1 MMGTRNKNGEGSNPA
16 RGKDG
21 RLHIWISY
29 KSPITGKTC
38 RKRISGRTLTEL
50 YQRKRE
56 FTDELERGRDP
67 SSAKWTL
74 GKWIEHYLVEV
85 EPTIKEST
93 YKQLQSLLIKHA
105 IRELGEIPL
114 RKLTPAVLQKWLNGL
129 RRKHSERT
137 HKPLSWRSIKDIRGV
152 LRTCLQAAMDEGHI
166 AVNPVYRTRLPVNDE
181 VARDKPIASPEQ
193 IAKMLYV
200 AKQGSYHPP
209 KSGGENP
216 ATAYMLRLTYVAV
229 LLAFYTSAREGEL
242 FGLTWED
249 VWFDEGIV
257 NIRQTL
263 TQSKR
268 LTTPKTKSS
277 IRRIPVSKK
286 AMSVL
291 AAWKTYQDNFRK
303 SWHGLYN
310 NELNL
315 VLPNSLGKPITIR
328 NFMTRYYNPLR
339 DYVGLPQRFTFHSL
353 RHTSLSIIV
362 AEHIETAVTQRRA
375 GHSSSV
381 TTEEY
386 YIHQV
391 AGRDRAAVHALDR
404 AMDKV
409 NLKLDVDGEKPEPD
423 KPK

>member
-21 RLHIWISY
+21 RLHIWLSY

-50 YQRKRE
+50 YLNKKA

-67 SSAKWTL
+67 SSSKWTL
-74 GKWIEHYLVEV
+74 GKWVEHYLLSV

-93 YKQLQSLLIKHA
+93 FKQLQSLLVKHA
-105 IRELGEIPL
+105 VPDLGEIPIK
-114 RKLTPAVLQKWLNGL
+114 KLTPAELQKWLNGL
-129 RRKHSERT
+129 RSKYSDRT
-137 HKPLSWRSIKDIRGV
+137 HKPLSWHSIKDIRGA

-181 VARDKPIASPEQ
+181 VASEKPIASPEQ
-193 IAKMLYV
+193 IANMLNV
-200 AKQGSYHPP
+200 AKQGSYHPA

-229 LLAFYTSAREGEL
+229 LLAFYSSAREGEL
-242 FGLTWED
+242 FGLTWD
-249 VWFDEGIV
+249 NVWFEDKVII
-257 NIRQTL
+257 IRQTL

-277 IRRIPVSKK
+277 TRRIPVSEKVI
-286 AMSVL
+286 SVL
-291 AAWKTYQDNFRK
+291 KDWKEYQDEFQET
-303 SWHGLYN
+303 WHGLYI

-328 NFMTRYYNPLR
+328 NFITRYFNALR
-339 DYVGLPQRFTFHSL
+339 DYVGLPKRLTFHSL
-353 RHTSLSIIV
+353 RHTSLSILV
-362 AEHIETAVTQRRA
+362 AEQTETAVAQRRA
-375 GHSSSV
+375 GHSSPI

-391 AGRDRAAVHALDR
+391 SGRDLAAVHALDR
-404 AMDKV
+404 AMERV
-409 NLKLDVDGEKPEPD
+409 GLKLDNDAQEPEQGNT
-423 KPK
+423 

>member
-1 MMGTRNKNGEGSNPA
+1 MMGTRNKNGEGSSPA

-21 RLHIWISY
+21 RLHIWLSY

-50 YQRKRE
+50 YLNKKA

-67 SSAKWTL
+67 SSSKWTL
-74 GKWIEHYLVEV
+74 GKWVEHYLVAV

-93 YKQLQSLLIKHA
+93 FKQLQSLLLKHA
-105 IRELGEIPL
+105 VPYMGEIPIK
-114 RKLTPAVLQKWLNGL
+114 KLTPAEIQKWMNGL
-129 RRKHSERT
+129 RRKQSDRT
-137 HKPLSWRSIKDIRGV
+137 QKPLSWHTIKDIRGA

-166 AVNPVYRTRLPVNDE
+166 PVNPVYRTRLPVNDE
-181 VARDKPIASPEQ
+181 VASEKPIASPEQ
-193 IAKMLYV
+193 IANMLYV
-200 AKQGSYHPP
+200 AKQGSYHPA

-229 LLAFYTSAREGEL
+229 LLAFYSSAREGEL

-249 VWFDEGIV
+249 VWLEEGII

-277 IRRIPVSKK
+277 IRRIPVSEK
-286 AMSVL
+286 AISVL
-291 AAWKTYQDNFRK
+291 KDWKTYQDNFQK
-303 SWHGLYN
+303 SWHGLFR

-328 NFMTRYYNPLR
+328 NFMSRYFNPLR
-339 DYVGLPQRFTFHSL
+339 DYLGLPKRFTFHSL
-353 RHTSLSIIV
+353 RHTSLSILV

-375 GHSSSV
+375 GHASPV
-381 TTEEY
+381 TTEEF
-386 YIHQV
+386 YIHLV
-391 AGRDRAAVHALDR
+391 AGRDIAAVHALDR

-409 NLKLDVDGEKPEPD
+409 NPLLDDNAEESEQEKT
-423 KPK
+423 K

>member
-1 MMGTRNKNGEGSNPA
+1 MMGSRNKNGEGSTPA
-16 RGKDG
+16 RSKDG
-21 RLHIWISY
+21 RLHIWLSY

-50 YQRKRE
+50 YLNKKA

-67 SSAKWTL
+67 SSSKWTL
-74 GKWIEHYLVEV
+74 GKWVEHYLLSV

-93 YKQLQSLLIKHA
+93 FKQLQSLLVKHA
-105 IRELGEIPL
+105 VPDLGEIPIK
-114 RKLTPAVLQKWLNGL
+114 KLTPAELQKWLNGL
-129 RRKHSERT
+129 RSKYSDRT
-137 HKPLSWRSIKDIRGV
+137 HKPLSWHSIKDIRGA

-181 VARDKPIASPEQ
+181 VASEKPIASPEQ
-193 IAKMLYV
+193 IANMLNV
-200 AKQGSYHPP
+200 AKQGSYHPA

-229 LLAFYTSAREGEL
+229 LLAFYSSAREGEL
-242 FGLTWED
+242 FGLTWD
-249 VWFDEGIV
+249 NVWFEDKVII
-257 NIRQTL
+257 IRQTL

-277 IRRIPVSKK
+277 TRRIPVSEKVI
-286 AMSVL
+286 SVL
-291 AAWKTYQDNFRK
+291 KDWKEYQDEFQET
-303 SWHGLYN
+303 WHGLYI

-328 NFMTRYYNPLR
+328 NFITRYFNALR
-339 DYVGLPQRFTFHSL
+339 DYVGLPKRFTFHSL
-353 RHTSLSIIV
+353 RHTSLSILV
-362 AEHIETAVTQRRA
+362 AEQTETAVAQRRA
-375 GHSSSV
+375 GHSSPI

-391 AGRDRAAVHALDR
+391 SGRDLAAVHALDR
-404 AMDKV
+404 AMERV
-409 NLKLDVDGEKPEPD
+409 GLKLDNDAQEPEQGNT
-423 KPK
+423 

>member
-1 MMGTRNKNGEGSNPA
+1 MMGSRNKNGEGSTPA
-16 RGKDG
+16 RSKDG
-21 RLHIWISY
+21 RLHIWLSY

-50 YQRKRE
+50 YLNKKA

-67 SSAKWTL
+67 SSSKWTL
-74 GKWIEHYLVEV
+74 GKWVEHYLLSV

-93 YKQLQSLLIKHA
+93 VKQLQSLLVKHA
-105 IRELGEIPL
+105 VPDLGEIPIK
-114 RKLTPAVLQKWLNGL
+114 KLTPAELQKWLNGL
-129 RRKHSERT
+129 RSKYSDRT
-137 HKPLSWRSIKDIRGV
+137 HKPLSWHSIKDIRGA

-181 VARDKPIASPEQ
+181 VASEKPIASPEQ
-193 IAKMLYV
+193 IANMLNV
-200 AKQGSYHPP
+200 AKQGSYHPA

-229 LLAFYTSAREGEL
+229 LLAFYSSAREGEL
-242 FGLTWED
+242 FGLTWD
-249 VWFDEGIV
+249 NVWFEDKVII
-257 NIRQTL
+257 IRQTL

-277 IRRIPVSKK
+277 TRRIPVSEKVI
-286 AMSVL
+286 SVL
-291 AAWKTYQDNFRK
+291 KDWKEYQDEFQET
-303 SWHGLYN
+303 WHGLYI

-328 NFMTRYYNPLR
+328 NFITRYFNALR
-339 DYVGLPQRFTFHSL
+339 DYVGLPKRFTFHSL
-353 RHTSLSIIV
+353 RHTSLSILV
-362 AEHIETAVTQRRA
+362 AEQTETAVAQRRA
-375 GHSSSV
+375 GHSSPS

-391 AGRDRAAVHALDR
+391 SGRDLAAVHALDR
-404 AMDKV
+404 AMERV
-409 NLKLDVDGEKPEPD
+409 GLKLDNDAEEPEQENI
-423 KPK
+423 

>member
-21 RLHIWISY
+21 RLHIWLSY

-50 YQRKRE
+50 YLNKKA

-67 SSAKWTL
+67 SSSKWTL
-74 GKWIEHYLVEV
+74 GKWVEHYLLSV

-93 YKQLQSLLIKHA
+93 FKQLQSLLVKHA
-105 IRELGEIPL
+105 VPDLGEIPIK
-114 RKLTPAVLQKWLNGL
+114 KLTPAELQKWLNGL
-129 RRKHSERT
+129 RSKYSDRT
-137 HKPLSWRSIKDIRGV
+137 HKPLSWHSIKDIRGA

-181 VARDKPIASPEQ
+181 VASEKPIASPEQ
-193 IAKMLYV
+193 IANMLNV
-200 AKQGSYHPP
+200 AKQGSYHPA

-229 LLAFYTSAREGEL
+229 LLAFYSSAREGEL
-242 FGLTWED
+242 FGLTWD
-249 VWFDEGIV
+249 NVWFEDKVII
-257 NIRQTL
+257 IRQTL

-277 IRRIPVSKK
+277 TRRIPVSEKVI
-286 AMSVL
+286 SVL
-291 AAWKTYQDNFRK
+291 KDWKEYQDEFQET
-303 SWHGLYN
+303 WHGLYI
-310 NELNL
+310 NELNV

-328 NFMTRYYNPLR
+328 NVITRYFNALR
-339 DYVGLPQRFTFHSL
+339 DYVGLPKRFTFHSL
-353 RHTSLSIIV
+353 RHTSLSILV
-362 AEHIETAVTQRRA
+362 AEQTETAVAQRRA
-375 GHSSSV
+375 GHSSPI

-391 AGRDRAAVHALDR
+391 SGRDLAAVHALDR
-404 AMDKV
+404 AMERV
-409 NLKLDVDGEKPEPD
+409 GLKLDNDAEEPEQENI
-423 KPK
+423 

>member
-1 MMGTRNKNGEGSNPA
+1 MMGSRNKNGEGSTPA

-21 RLHIWISY
+21 RLHIWLSY

-50 YQRKRE
+50 YLNKKA

-67 SSAKWTL
+67 SSSKWTL
-74 GKWIEHYLVEV
+74 GKWVEHYLLSV

-93 YKQLQSLLIKHA
+93 FKQLQSLLVKHA
-105 IRELGEIPL
+105 VPDLGEIPIK
-114 RKLTPAVLQKWLNGL
+114 KLTPAELQKWLNGL
-129 RRKHSERT
+129 RSKYSDRT
-137 HKPLSWRSIKDIRGV
+137 HKPLSWHSIKDIRGA

-181 VARDKPIASPEQ
+181 VASEKPIASPEQ
-193 IAKMLYV
+193 IANMLNV
-200 AKQGSYHPP
+200 AKQGSYHPA

-229 LLAFYTSAREGEL
+229 LLAFYSSAREGEL
-242 FGLTWED
+242 FGLTWD
-249 VWFDEGIV
+249 NVWFEDKVII
-257 NIRQTL
+257 IRQTL

-277 IRRIPVSKK
+277 TRRIPVSEKVI
-286 AMSVL
+286 SVL
-291 AAWKTYQDNFRK
+291 KDWKEYQDEFQET
-303 SWHGLYN
+303 WHGLYI

-328 NFMTRYYNPLR
+328 NFITRYFNALR
-339 DYVGLPQRFTFHSL
+339 DYVGLPKRFTFHSL
-353 RHTSLSIIV
+353 RHTSLSILV
-362 AEHIETAVTQRRA
+362 AEQTETAVAQRRA
-375 GHSSSV
+375 GHSSPI

-391 AGRDRAAVHALDR
+391 SGRDLAAVHALDR
-404 AMDKV
+404 AMERV
-409 NLKLDVDGEKPEPD
+409 GLKLDNDAQEPEQGNT
-423 KPK
+423 

>member
-1 MMGTRNKNGEGSNPA
+1 MMGSRNKNGEGSTPA
-16 RGKDG
+16 RSKDG
-21 RLHIWISY
+21 RLHIWLSY

-50 YQRKRE
+50 YLNKKA

-67 SSAKWTL
+67 SSSKWTL
-74 GKWIEHYLVEV
+74 GKWVEHYLLSV

-93 YKQLQSLLIKHA
+93 FKQLQSLLVKHA
-105 IRELGEIPL
+105 VPDLGKIPIK
-114 RKLTPAVLQKWLNGL
+114 KLTPAELQKWLNGL
-129 RRKHSERT
+129 RSKYSDRT
-137 HKPLSWRSIKDIRGV
+137 HKPLSWHSIKDIRGA

-181 VARDKPIASPEQ
+181 VASEKPIASPEQ
-193 IAKMLYV
+193 IANMLNV
-200 AKQGSYHPP
+200 AKQGSYHPA

-229 LLAFYTSAREGEL
+229 LLAFYSSAREGEL
-242 FGLTWED
+242 FGLTWD
-249 VWFDEGIV
+249 NVWFEDKVII
-257 NIRQTL
+257 IRQTL

-277 IRRIPVSKK
+277 TRRIPVSEKVI
-286 AMSVL
+286 SVL
-291 AAWKTYQDNFRK
+291 KDWKEYQDEFQET
-303 SWHGLYN
+303 WHGLYI

-328 NFMTRYYNPLR
+328 NFITRYFNALR
-339 DYVGLPQRFTFHSL
+339 DYVGLPKRFTFHSL
-353 RHTSLSIIV
+353 RHTSLSILV
-362 AEHIETAVTQRRA
+362 AEQTETAVAQRRA
-375 GHSSSV
+375 GHSSPI

-391 AGRDRAAVHALDR
+391 SGRDLAAVHALDR
-404 AMDKV
+404 AMERV
-409 NLKLDVDGEKPEPD
+409 GLKLDNDAQEPEQGNT
-423 KPK
+423 

>member
-1 MMGTRNKNGEGSNPA
+1 MMGSRNKNGEGSTPA
-16 RGKDG
+16 RSKDG
-21 RLHIWISY
+21 RLHIWLSY

-50 YQRKRE
+50 YLNKKA

-67 SSAKWTL
+67 SSSKWTL
-74 GKWIEHYLVEV
+74 GKWVEHYLLSV

-93 YKQLQSLLIKHA
+93 FKQLQSLLVKHA
-105 IRELGEIPL
+105 VPDLGEIPIK
-114 RKLTPAVLQKWLNGL
+114 KLTPAELQKWLNGL
-129 RRKHSERT
+129 RSKYSDRT
-137 HKPLSWRSIKDIRGV
+137 HKPLSWHSIKDIRGA

-181 VARDKPIASPEQ
+181 VASEKPIASPEQ
-193 IAKMLYV
+193 IANMLNV
-200 AKQGSYHPP
+200 AKQGSYHPA

-229 LLAFYTSAREGEL
+229 LLAFYSSAREGEL
-242 FGLTWED
+242 FGLTWD
-249 VWFDEGIV
+249 NVWFEDKVII
-257 NIRQTL
+257 IRQTL

-277 IRRIPVSKK
+277 TRRIPVSEKVI
-286 AMSVL
+286 SVL
-291 AAWKTYQDNFRK
+291 KDWKEYQDEFQET
-303 SWHGLYN
+303 WHGLYI

-328 NFMTRYYNPLR
+328 NFITRYFNALR
-339 DYVGLPQRFTFHSL
+339 DYVGLPKRFTFHSL
-353 RHTSLSIIV
+353 WHTSLSILV
-362 AEHIETAVTQRRA
+362 AEQTETAVAQRRA
-375 GHSSSV
+375 GHSSPI

-391 AGRDRAAVHALDR
+391 SGRDLAAVHALDR
-404 AMDKV
+404 AMERV
-409 NLKLDVDGEKPEPD
+409 GLKLDNDAEEPEQENI
-423 KPK
+423 

>member
-1 MMGTRNKNGEGSNPA
+1 MMGSRNKNGEGSTPA

-21 RLHIWISY
+21 RLHIWLSY

-50 YQRKRE
+50 YLNKKA

-67 SSAKWTL
+67 SSSKWTL
-74 GKWIEHYLVEV
+74 GKWVEHYLLSV

-93 YKQLQSLLIKHA
+93 FKQLQSLLVKHA
-105 IRELGEIPL
+105 VPDLGEIPIK
-114 RKLTPAVLQKWLNGL
+114 KLTPAELQKWLNGL
-129 RRKHSERT
+129 RSKYSDRT
-137 HKPLSWRSIKDIRGV
+137 HKPLSWHSIKDIRGA

-181 VARDKPIASPEQ
+181 VASEKPIASPEQ
-193 IAKMLYV
+193 IANMLNV
-200 AKQGSYHPP
+200 AKQGSYHPA

-229 LLAFYTSAREGEL
+229 FLAFYSSAREGEL
-242 FGLTWED
+242 FGLTWD
-249 VWFDEGIV
+249 NVWFEDKVII
-257 NIRQTL
+257 IRQTL

-277 IRRIPVSKK
+277 TRRIPVSEKVI
-286 AMSVL
+286 SVL
-291 AAWKTYQDNFRK
+291 KDWKTYQNNFQK

-315 VLPNSLGKPITIR
+315 VLANSLGKPITIR

-339 DYVGLPQRFTFHSL
+339 DYVGLPTRFTFHSL
-353 RHTSLSIIV
+353 RHTSLSILV

-375 GHSSSV
+375 GHSSVV

-391 AGRDRAAVHALDR
+391 AGRDLAAVHALDR
-404 AMDKV
+404 AMDRAG
-409 NLKLDVDGEKPEPD
+409 LKLDNDAEEPEQRNT
-423 KPK
+423 